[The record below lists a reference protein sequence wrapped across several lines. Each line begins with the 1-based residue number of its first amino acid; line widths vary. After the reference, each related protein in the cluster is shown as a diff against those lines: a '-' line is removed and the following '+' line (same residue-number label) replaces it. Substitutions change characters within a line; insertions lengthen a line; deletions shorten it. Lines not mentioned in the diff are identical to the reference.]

1 MGAGG
6 STQTPK
12 RHDRRSRGSRD
23 SEDTGSTALAFG
35 RGDRERCLLH
45 AQALDRHASLLPDHA
60 RLELEALI
68 TTLEH
73 GRVYDD
79 DDDSKASSLN
89 DLQHFAPHPNEKVQ
103 TWLRTTLCTDQ
114 EGRDA
119 RKSTDVTDARTS
131 VTGLPSTFL
140 LTDARTSASTLRGSQ
155 TDIIA
160 AAAAGD
166 LEALRRT
173 PKERID
179 EGDYDQRT
187 ALHLAASNGRLTVVA
202 CLVDELG
209 ANVSPIDRWGGTPL
223 DDAVRHS
230 HISVREFLEGKGALR
245 GVSQP
250 GEWDEGADLCDAAKK
265 GDMSRLRRLALQ
277 KQKGCDQADYDGR
290 CALHLA
296 SCSGRLDVVKLLVEE
311 LNAALE
317 VTDRWGGTPL
327 DDAEREGHTPV
338 VEYLIGR
345 GAPRGHSRR
354 SRHNLGD
361 LPDELDDVDV
371 QVRVTEAW
379 LAALKER
386 RYVEE
391 FDADAECDDALPS
404 FTSVDAWTGDEA
416 FDIDS
421 WEYDVVK
428 LHEQTGGHALA
439 AVGPILLR
447 RHSLIERCSLNTKV
461 IQHFFAAVEANYGE
475 NPYHNAVHAADVAVA
490 VHLFLSEHDLMEAR
504 FADPVACLAVLIA
517 GVVHDFAHPGT
528 TNPHEVKTCSERHKA
543 FGDAGILEKF
553 HVRAVFALMRR
564 PELNILAPLDH
575 AGYARARRTIVKAV
589 LATDLGRHM
598 TYVERLNE
606 MAMLEG
612 ARSHGTRVN
621 SSKEQTWTSP
631 FLDPEKCGR
640 DLVAAVALKFA
651 DLGHACK
658 KRILHEEWTARIT
671 NEFWNLGERERSLN
685 VAISPLCDR
694 QTDVDVAK
702 SQVGFF
708 SFICMPFYTV
718 VADLVDPDMLPLSRL
733 KQNLRS
739 WQTKKHARRWE
750 AQARLAGPL
759 RRPA

>member
-1 MGAGG
+1 
-6 STQTPK
+6 
-12 RHDRRSRGSRD
+12 
-23 SEDTGSTALAFG
+23 
-35 RGDRERCLLH
+35 
-45 AQALDRHASLLPDHA
+45 
-60 RLELEALI
+60 LELEALI

-140 LTDARTSASTLRGSQ
+140 LTDARTSVSTLRGSQ

-179 EGDYDQRT
+179 DGDYDQRT

-265 GDMSRLRRLALQ
+265 GDMSRLRRLASQ

-296 SCSGRLDVVKLLVEE
+296 ACAGRLDVVKLLVEE

-317 VTDRWGGTPL
+317 VKDRWGGTPL

-345 GAPRGHSRR
+345 GAPRGYSRR
-354 SRHNLGD
+354 SRHTLGD

-391 FDADAECDDALPS
+391 FDADAECDEALPS
-404 FTSVDAWTGDEA
+404 FQSVDPFTEEIQ

-421 WEYDVVK
+421 WEYDVIK
-428 LHEQTGGHALA
+428 LHEQTGGHSLA

-447 RHSLIERCSLNTKV
+447 RHSLIERCSLNTSV
-461 IQHFFAAVEANYGE
+461 AQNFFAAVEANYGG

-528 TNPHEVKTCSERHKA
+528 TNPHEVKTQSKRHKA

-553 HVRAVFALMRR
+553 HVRAAFALMRDPR
-564 PELNILAPLDH
+564 LNILAPLDH

-606 MAMLEG
+606 MAMTEG

-708 SFICMPFYTV
+708 SFICMPFYAV

-733 KQNLRS
+733 KQNLRY

>member
-1 MGAGG
+1 
-6 STQTPK
+6 
-12 RHDRRSRGSRD
+12 
-23 SEDTGSTALAFG
+23 
-35 RGDRERCLLH
+35 
-45 AQALDRHASLLPDHA
+45 
-60 RLELEALI
+60 
-68 TTLEH
+68 
-73 GRVYDD
+73 
-79 DDDSKASSLN
+79 
-89 DLQHFAPHPNEKVQ
+89 
-103 TWLRTTLCTDQ
+103 
-114 EGRDA
+114 
-119 RKSTDVTDARTS
+119 
-131 VTGLPSTFL
+131 
-140 LTDARTSASTLRGSQ
+140 
-155 TDIIA
+155 
-160 AAAAGD
+160 
-166 LEALRRT
+166 
-173 PKERID
+173 
-179 EGDYDQRT
+179 
-187 ALHLAASNGRLTVVA
+187 
-202 CLVDELG
+202 
-209 ANVSPIDRWGGTPL
+209 
-223 DDAVRHS
+223 
-230 HISVREFLEGKGALR
+230 
-245 GVSQP
+245 
-250 GEWDEGADLCDAAKK
+250 
-265 GDMSRLRRLALQ
+265 
-277 KQKGCDQADYDGR
+277 
-290 CALHLA
+290 
-296 SCSGRLDVVKLLVEE
+296 LDVVKLLVEE
-311 LNAALE
+311 LGAALE

-338 VEYLIGR
+338 VEYLIAR

-354 SRHNLGD
+354 SRHTRDD
-361 LPDELDDVDV
+361 LSEELDDVDV

-391 FDADAECDDALPS
+391 FDADGEDEGALPS
-404 FTSVDAWTGDEA
+404 FTSVDAFTEDIQ

-447 RHSLIERCSLNTKV
+447 RHSLIERCSLDTKV
-461 IQHFFAAVEANYGE
+461 AQNFFAAVEANYGG
-475 NPYHNAVHAADVAVA
+475 NPYHNAQHAADVAVA
-490 VHLFLSEHDLMEAR
+490 VHLFLSEHDLMETR

-528 TNPHEVKTCSERHKA
+528 TNPHEVKTASVRHKA

-553 HVRAVFALMRR
+553 HVRAAFALMRD
-564 PELNILAPLDH
+564 PKLNILQPLDH
-575 AGYARARRTIVKAV
+575 AGYARCRRAIVKAV

-612 ARSHGTRVN
+612 ARSHNTRVN
-621 SSKEQTWTSP
+621 SINEWKSP

-658 KRILHEEWTARIT
+658 KRSLHEEWTARIT

-708 SFICMPFYTV
+708 SFICMPFYSV

-733 KQNLRS
+733 KQNLRY

-750 AQARLAGPL
+750 AAARVAGPL

>member
-23 SEDTGSTALAFG
+23 SEDTGSTASAFG

-89 DLQHFAPHPNEKVQ
+89 DLQHFAPHSNEKVQ
-103 TWLRTTLCTDQ
+103 TWLRTTLCTDR
-114 EGRDA
+114 EGRDVQ
-119 RKSTDVTDARTS
+119 KTDARTS

-140 LTDARTSASTLRGSQ
+140 LTDARTSVSTLRGSQ

-179 EGDYDQRT
+179 DGDYDQRT

-209 ANVSPIDRWGGTPL
+209 ANVSPVDRWGGTPL

-230 HISVREFLEGKGALR
+230 HSSVRDFLEGKGALR

-250 GEWDEGADLCDAAKK
+250 DEWNEGADLCDAAKK

-296 SCSGRLDVVKLLVEE
+296 ACAGRLDVVKLLVEE
-311 LNAALE
+311 LGSSLDL
-317 VTDRWGGTPL
+317 TDRWGGTPL

-345 GAPRGHSRR
+345 CAPRGYSRR
-354 SRHNLGD
+354 SRHTLGD

-391 FDADAECDDALPS
+391 FDADAECAEALPS
-404 FTSVDAWTGDEA
+404 FKSVDPFTEDIQ

-421 WEYDVVK
+421 WEYDVIK
-428 LHEQTGGHALA
+428 LHETTGGHSLA

-447 RHSLIERCSLNTKV
+447 RHSLIERCSLDTKV
-461 IQHFFAAVEANYGE
+461 AQNFFAAVEANYGE
-475 NPYHNAVHAADVAVA
+475 NPYHSAQHAADVAVA

-528 TNPHEVKTCSERHKA
+528 TNPHEVKTASVRHKA

-553 HVRAVFALMRR
+553 HVRAAFALMRD
-564 PELNILAPLDH
+564 PELNILQPLDH

-612 ARSHGTRVN
+612 ARSHNTRVN
-621 SSKEQTWTSP
+621 SINEWKSP

-658 KRILHEEWTARIT
+658 KRVLHEEWTARIT

-694 QTDVDVAK
+694 CDVNVAK
-702 SQVGFF
+702 SQVGCF
-708 SFICMPFYTV
+708 SFICMPFYSV

-733 KQNLRS
+733 KQNLRY

-750 AQARLAGPL
+750 AAAKLEGPL

>member
-23 SEDTGSTALAFG
+23 SEDTGSTASAFG

-103 TWLRTTLCTDQ
+103 TWLRTTLCTDR

-119 RKSTDVTDARTS
+119 RKSADVTDARTS

-140 LTDARTSASTLRGSQ
+140 LTDARTSVSTLRGSQ

-160 AAAAGD
+160 AAATGD

-179 EGDYDQRT
+179 DGDYDQRT

-230 HISVREFLEGKGALR
+230 HTNVREFLEGKGALR

-296 SCSGRLDVVKLLVEE
+296 SCAGRLDVVKLLVEE
-311 LNAALE
+311 LGAALE

-327 DDAEREGHTPV
+327 DDAEREGHTSV
-338 VEYLIGR
+338 VDYLIAR
-345 GAPRGHSRR
+345 GAPRGYSRR
-354 SRHNLGD
+354 SRHTLGD

-391 FDADAECDDALPS
+391 FDAEAECDDALPS
-404 FTSVDAWTGDEA
+404 FLSVDAWTGDEA

-421 WEYDVVK
+421 WEYDVIR
-428 LHEQTGGHALA
+428 LHETTGGHALA

-447 RHSLIERCSLNTKV
+447 RHSLFDRCSLNTEV
-461 IQHFFAAVEANYGE
+461 ARNFFAAVEANYGD

-528 TNPHEVKTCSERHKA
+528 TNPHEVKTSSKRHKA

-553 HVRAVFALMRR
+553 HVRAAFALMRD
-564 PELNILAPLDH
+564 PKLNILQPLDH

-606 MAMLEG
+606 MAMLES

-658 KRILHEEWTARIT
+658 KRSLHEEWTARIT
-671 NEFWNLGERERSLN
+671 NEFWTLGERERRLG
-685 VAISPLCDR
+685 VAVSPLCDR
-694 QTDVDVAK
+694 EKDVDVAK

-708 SFICMPFYTV
+708 SFICMPFYAV

-733 KQNLRS
+733 KQNLRY